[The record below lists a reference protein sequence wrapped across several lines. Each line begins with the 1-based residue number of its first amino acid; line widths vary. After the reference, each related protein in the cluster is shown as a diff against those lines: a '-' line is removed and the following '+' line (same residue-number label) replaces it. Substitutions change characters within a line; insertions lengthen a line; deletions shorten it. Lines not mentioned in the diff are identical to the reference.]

1 VRVFKKQYLLLC
13 LAFTAYGAPK
23 MNQFIL
29 PIVIPFSPAVV
40 QAYPIHRQ
48 HSVGVEIFKSQ
59 LVTPLSLLSITD
71 NNKIKLEQFPLNE
84 YDGGAHGIVPQNN
97 PLLLALRTKYGIT
110 VLDLEKKKKV
120 VEYDTWLTKDLL
132 AGLFQ
137 SKMVDSKKMLAI
149 SDIDPS
155 ADTDGQTY
163 RGLHSLVFQDLL
175 LKKTISRVIVG
186 YTYKGETPPVFF
198 ASDVIIY
205 KKDRENRDEPWKTL
219 DNSLR
224 PVEHQVGKI
233 LDEQCKSQYIF
244 DMAISAVHKCAVA
257 SCYDETA
264 QRSTLRFLSWQT
276 NTVLE
281 IPLHFH
287 HVAQE
292 TRLMLS
298 PSEKWVCVAACPDDH
313 ESNCY
318 FALIYLDPSL
328 PDGFC
333 KPIVFSPKNDRD
345 IITWMTEPEGLVIF
359 SEGHLSWW
367 DLSKFDPQ
375 NPDAK
380 KQ

>member
-1 VRVFKKQYLLLC
+1 MRVFKKQYLLLC

-155 ADTDGQTY
+155 ADTDGLAY
-163 RGLHSLVFQDLL
+163 RGLHSLVLQDLL
-175 LKKTISRVIVG
+175 LNKTISRVIVG

-298 PSEKWVCVAACPDDH
+298 PSEKWVCVTACPDDH
-313 ESNCY
+313 ERNCY

-367 DLSKFDPQ
+367 DLSKFDPHK
-375 NPDAK
+375 PDADK
-380 KQ
+380 K